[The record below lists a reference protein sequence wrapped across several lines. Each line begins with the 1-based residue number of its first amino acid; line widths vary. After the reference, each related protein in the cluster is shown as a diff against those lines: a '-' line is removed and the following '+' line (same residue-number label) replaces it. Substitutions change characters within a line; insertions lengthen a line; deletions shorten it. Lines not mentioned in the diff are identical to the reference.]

1 MVPSEAK
8 RITNMMEMSQTIRAF
23 ILYDENLSLKPYHP
37 QAVTTGLN
45 SNLDVLKRVL
55 EFMKSHPEVSNQ
67 YGWMLKM
74 SCRNVLAQLNDPALS
89 VEERKMAGRY
99 LKDGLSELPEPELM
113 IPKDLLT
120 DLFLKTGMNLF
131 PALQAV
137 KTCGKKFSMKAM
149 SAYFEK
155 RDRERNSSAAPAKP
169 GTKA

>member
-1 MVPSEAK
+1 
-8 RITNMMEMSQTIRAF
+8 
-23 ILYDENLSLKPYHP
+23 
-37 QAVTTGLN
+37 
-45 SNLDVLKRVL
+45 
-55 EFMKSHPEVSNQ
+55 
-67 YGWMLKM
+67 
-74 SCRNVLAQLNDPALS
+74 
-89 VEERKMAGRY
+89 MAGRY